1 MLKRI
6 VKEVVP
12 FVIIIIVVLLI
23 KQFIVTPIQV
33 NGDSMDPTLKN
44 GDLMLLNRLSYKFGS
59 VNRFDIVVV
68 DKGDSYIIKRVIGL
82 PGENI
87 RYEDNKLYVNDELIE
102 EPFLEIGKNT
112 DDFEAFLPDD
122 CYFLMGDNRQVSLDS
137 RALGCFDISKI
148 RGKTSFSFFPFN
160 RFGFKS

>member
-1 MLKRI
+1 MIRDYGYVKKDCKRGSSI
-6 VKEVVP
+6 CYNNLCCFAYKT
-12 FVIIIIVVLLI
+12 IYCNTNSS
-23 KQFIVTPIQV
+23 KW
-33 NGDSMDPTLKN
+33 S
-44 GDLMLLNRLSYKFGS
+44 LNRLSYKFGS
-59 VNRFDIVVV
+59 INRFDIVVV

-112 DDFEAFLPDD
+112 DDFEASLPDD